1 MSAAGPPRGPKQVT
15 AYTDGSCDTASGR
28 GGWAYLLSFN
38 SQRKVDSG
46 FERDTTNNRME
57 LTAAVKAL
65 EALREPCAVLLVTDS
80 EYLKRAFTD
89 GWLERW
95 QRNGWRTANRT
106 SVKNQDLWLRLLDL
120 TAVHQVSW
128 SWIKG
133 HAGHPENE
141 EVDGLALAAR
151 RSGGRSSAL

>member
-1 MSAAGPPRGPKQVT
+1 MT
-15 AYTDGSCDTASGR
+15 AYTDGSCDTMSGR
-28 GGWAYLLSFN
+28 GGWAYLLRFN
-38 SQRKVDSG
+38 AQRKVESG
-46 FERDTTNNRME
+46 FEPGTTNNRME

-65 EALREPCAVLLVTDS
+65 EALREPCSVAVVTDS

-89 GWLERW
+89 GWLDKW
-95 QRNGWRTANRT
+95 QRNGWKTSSRE
-106 SVKNQDLWLRLLDL
+106 SVKNQDLWLRLLEL
-120 TAVHQVSW
+120 AAVHEISW

-151 RSGGRSSAL
+151 KAGGR

>member
-1 MSAAGPPRGPKQVT
+1 MRKRVT
-15 AYTDGSCDTASGR
+15 AYTDGSCDTMSGR
-28 GGWAYLLSFN
+28 GGWAYLLRFN
-38 SQRKVDSG
+38 AQRKVESG
-46 FERDTTNNRME
+46 FEPGTTNNRME

-65 EALREPCAVLLVTDS
+65 EALREPCSVVLVTDS

-89 GWLERW
+89 GWLVKW
-95 QRNGWRTANRT
+95 QRNGWKTSSRE
-106 SVKNQDLWLRLLDL
+106 SVKNQDLWLRLLEL
-120 TAVHQVSW
+120 AAVHEISW

-151 RSGGRSSAL
+151 KAGGR